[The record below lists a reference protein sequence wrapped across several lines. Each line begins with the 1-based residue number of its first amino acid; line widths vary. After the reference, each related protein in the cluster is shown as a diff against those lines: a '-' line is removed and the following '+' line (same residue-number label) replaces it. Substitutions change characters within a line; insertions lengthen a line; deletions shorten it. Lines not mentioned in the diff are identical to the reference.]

1 MCVMCIQWHRRCC
14 CHAKHPELIPSNIA
28 AFCFFC
34 VCLLLLFS
42 LFHFLIMLFNYY
54 YYFFFCTFVFS
65 RFCALSKF
73 EMLTKMVVNA
83 KNKHTRTHT
92 HFFCTM
98 PLHSIW
104 LWFRYDANTFWL
116 LQCAYIRLHKY
127 SITLLFHL
135 LLLCEHRFSVWT
147 LKDNNTIIIILY
159 EITWNTKKRMIYSQ
173 QCNRAIVTSS
183 LRFLL

>member
-1 MCVMCIQWHRRCC
+1 MCIQWHRRCC

-92 HFFCTM
+92 HF
-98 PLHSIW
+98 LHHAIAFDLAVISVRCQHILIVAMRIYTASLESI
-104 LWFRYDANTFWL
+104 A
-116 LQCAYIRLHKY
+116 
-127 SITLLFHL
+127 LLFFFFFFFFVSTDFPS
-135 LLLCEHRFSVWT
+135 ER
-147 LKDNNTIIIILY
+147 
-159 EITWNTKKRMIYSQ
+159 
-173 QCNRAIVTSS
+173 
-183 LRFLL
+183 